1 MSSALLR
8 LDSNRGGIR
17 DSRTGRRRC
26 PQPRPVVWPD
36 QANLL
41 TILKP
46 GVANVDAPT
55 MLCSRCARP
64 VVKVNF
70 QGLSSFSLRSC
81 SNDHRVW
88 SVNGETVELADVIQ
102 SVRREREALKTV
114 RPIGGPHPASRSP
127 RSPAV
132 GSRRPV
138 VQQLPAKLVS
148 VPTPSAISGW
158 SRPGSVSM
166 ARSAARHR
174 VPPRP
179 VMKSDG
185 TSHL

>member
-70 QGLSSFSLRSC
+70 QGVSSFSLRSC

-88 SVNGETVELADVIQ
+88 SVNGQTVELADVIE
-102 SVRREREALKTV
+102 SVRLEREALKTV
-114 RPIGGPHPASRSP
+114 RRIDGPRPASRSP
-127 RSPAV
+127 RPPVV
-132 GSRRPV
+132 GPRRPH
-138 VQQLPAKLVS
+138 VQRLPPKLAS
-148 VPTPSAISGW
+148 VPTPSAVCGW
-158 SRPGSVSM
+158 TRPGSVSM
-166 ARSAARHR
+166 SGRTPRH
-174 VPPRP
+174 V
-179 VMKSDG
+179 
-185 TSHL
+185 